1 MSTPLS
7 MVAPMELR
15 LDGKVALVTGASRGI
30 GLAIATRFAEAGA
43 SVMLSSRKAE
53 ALEAAVGLIAEHR
66 AAAGAPADRPYGET
80 AWFVANAGDEAQAEA
95 CVAATLE
102 RFGGLDILVNNAA
115 TNPHFGPTLD
125 IDESR
130 ATKTVQV
137 NQLGV
142 LAWTRA
148 AWRATM
154 AEHGGAVLNL
164 ASVGGLAVESGIG
177 WYNVTKAAVVH
188 LTSQLAS
195 EMGPSVRVNALAPGL
210 VKTDFA
216 KALWEPAEDLIA
228 RRLPLKRLGLPDDIA
243 KAALFL
249 CSDAA
254 SWITGDTLVIDGG
267 ALSMPSGGVG

>member
-1 MSTPLS
+1 
-7 MVAPMELR
+7 MVCAMELR

-53 ALEAAVGLIAEHR
+53 ALEAAVALIAEH
-66 AAAGAPADRPYGET
+66 GGSADVPGTRPFGST
-80 AWFVANAGDEAQAEA
+80 AWFVANAGDESQAEA

-102 RFGGLDILVNNAA
+102 RFGALDILVNNAA
-115 TNPHFGPTLD
+115 TNPHFGPVLD

-130 ATKTVQV
+130 AAKTVQV

-148 AWRATM
+148 AWRAAM
-154 AEHGGAVLNL
+154 AEHGGAVVNL
-164 ASVGGLAVESGIG
+164 SSVGGLQVEGGIG
-177 WYNVTKAAVVH
+177 WYNVTKAAVIH
-188 LTSQLAS
+188 LTRQLAS
-195 EMGPSVRVNALAPGL
+195 ELGPKVRVNALAPGL

-216 KALWEPAEDLIA
+216 KALWEPAEEAIA
-228 RRLPLKRLGLPDDIA
+228 RRLPLRRLGLPDDIA

-254 SWITGDTLVIDGG
+254 SWITGDTLVVDGG
-267 ALSMPSGGVG
+267 ALAMPSGGVG

>member
-1 MSTPLS
+1 
-7 MVAPMELR
+7 MELR
-15 LDGKVALVTGASRGI
+15 LDGKVALITGASRGI

-53 ALEAAVGLIAEHR
+53 ALEAAVAVIAELSDS
-66 AAAGAPADRPYGET
+66 ATAPADRPWGDT
-80 AWFVANAGDEAQAEA
+80 DWFVANAGDEAQAEA
-95 CVAATLE
+95 CVSATLE
-102 RFGGLDILVNNAA
+102 RFGALDILVNNAA
-115 TNPHFGPTLD
+115 TNPHFGPMLD

-130 ATKTVQV
+130 AAKTVQV

-164 ASVGGLAVESGIG
+164 SSVGGVQAEGGIG
-177 WYNVTKAAVVH
+177 WYNVTKAAVIH
-188 LTSQLAS
+188 MTKQLAG
-195 EMGPSVRVNALAPGL
+195 ELGPKVRVNALAPGL

-216 KALWEPAEDLIA
+216 KALWEPAEEAIS
-228 RRLPLKRLGLPDDIA
+228 RRLPLRRLGVPDDIA

-254 SWITGDTLVIDGG
+254 SWITGDTVVIDGG